1 MNDEGRP
8 VARGNRPNTDAVI
21 SPAVPEMV
29 GCLRYRLNLVAVDS
43 TAAPNALLRPSWR
56 REQRCP

>member
-1 MNDEGRP
+1 MMRGGRLRG
-8 VARGNRPNTDAVI
+8 ARRPKTDAVI

-29 GCLRYRLNLVAVDS
+29 GCLRYPLNLVAVDS